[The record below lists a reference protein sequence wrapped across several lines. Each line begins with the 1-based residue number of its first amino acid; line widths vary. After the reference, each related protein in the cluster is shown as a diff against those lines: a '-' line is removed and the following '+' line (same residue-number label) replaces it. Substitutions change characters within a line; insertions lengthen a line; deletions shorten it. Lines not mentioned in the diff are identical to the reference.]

1 MTSEPISRTGAGP
14 SRVAL
19 SEIST
24 LLQEAADLSADR
36 GAPLSRRVAFHLR
49 KAELFEQLADDEPGN
64 ADRQAAAMQARR
76 QYEHYLAMAERV
88 TA

>member
-19 SEIST
+19 SEISAI
-24 LLQEAADLSADR
+24 LQEAADLSADR

-49 KAELFEQLADDEPGN
+49 KAELFERLAADEPDN